1 MEELDLLKKAWKK
14 DTHSFEQV
22 TETEIYKMIHKKSSS
37 IVKWILIISI
47 LEFAFWNIISF
58 GFMGEN
64 YIKDKY
70 GKEIFE
76 YVIEINTIF
85 NIISYVVVI
94 IFIYLFYKNY
104 KRISTTNSTKQLMS
118 DILKTRKTVQCYVWF
133 NIVFFVIGTLI
144 LLYVQFAYDSR
155 FSVVIEKIHND
166 GTHMLLYKA
175 IGKITGFIL
184 ILVLIIWLFYR
195 LLYGILLRK
204 LNANYK
210 ELKKIDL

>member
-22 TETEIYKMIHKKSSS
+22 TESEIYRMIHKRSSS

-47 LEFAFWNIISF
+47 LEFAFWNLISF
-58 GFMGEN
+58 CFLGDK

-70 GKEIFE
+70 GDDIFE
-76 YVIEINTIF
+76 YVIEINTVY

-104 KRISTTNSTKQLMS
+104 KRISTTTSTKQLMV
-118 DILKTRKTVQCYVWF
+118 DILRTRKTVLYYVWF
-133 NIVFFVIGTLI
+133 NILFFIVGTLI
-144 LLYVQFAYDSR
+144 LLYVQFSYDSR
-155 FSVVIEKIHND
+155 FSVYIDKINQD
-166 GTHMLLYKA
+166 STHILLYKA
-175 IGKITGFIL
+175 IGKITIGIGA
-184 ILVLIIWLFYR
+184 IVLVIWLFYR

-204 LNANYK
+204 LNTNYK

>member
-14 DTHSFEQV
+14 DNHSYEQV
-22 TETEIYKMIHKKSSS
+22 SENKIYKMIHKRSSS

-47 LEFAFWNIISF
+47 IEFVFWNIISL
-58 GFMGEN
+58 GFLDEK

-70 GKEIFE
+70 GKDIFE

-85 NIISYVVVI
+85 NIISYLVVTV
-94 IFIYLFYKNY
+94 FIYLFYKNY
-104 KRISTTNSTKQLMS
+104 KSISTTNSTKKLMG

-133 NIVFFVIGTLI
+133 NIIFFVIGTLI
-144 LLYVQFAYDSR
+144 LLYVQFAYDSQYES
-155 FSVVIEKIHND
+155 FIEKIQQD

-175 IGKITGFIL
+175 IGRIAGLIIL
-184 ILVLIIWLFYR
+184 IVLIFWLFYR
-195 LLYGILLRK
+195 LLYGILLRR

>member
-1 MEELDLLKKAWKK
+1 MDELDLLKKAWKK

-47 LEFAFWNIISF
+47 LEFVFWNIISF
-58 GFMGEN
+58 GFLGDN

-70 GKEIFE
+70 GKDIFE
-76 YVIEINTIF
+76 YVIEINTIY
-85 NIISYVVVI
+85 NIISYIVVI
-94 IFIYLFYKNY
+94 LFIYLFYKNY
-104 KRISTTNSTKQLMS
+104 RRISTTNSTKQLMS
-118 DILKTRKTVQCYVWF
+118 DILKTRRTVQYYVWF

-155 FSVVIEKIHND
+155 FSVFIDKIHND

-175 IGKITGFIL
+175 IGKIAIFII